1 MKKIAVLTSGGD
13 APGMNAAIRAVARA
27 GFYEGMEVYGI
38 RDGYRGLVENSFV
51 KLSKYSVSRKLNH
64 GGTFLATARF
74 NEFKDDEIIKLAVQN
89 LKSHHIDCLVTIGGD
104 GTYRGAK
111 KLSDFGIN
119 VICLPGTIDND
130 ISSTEMTI
138 GFDTARNTVVEAID
152 KIKDSTNSHNR
163 CSIIEVMGRN
173 CGDLA
178 YHSGIGV
185 GAEGIFTKKENF
197 SYDKVCESVIV
208 GKEEHKRNIIIVI
221 TENICNVIDLA
232 EYVEKQTGVETR
244 STILGYIQR
253 GGIPSAYDRLI
264 ASAMGAYA
272 VLLIKDNIYNV
283 GIGTTGVDY
292 YHTPLA
298 KALTMKTEDNDFMVF
313 LEEAL
318 K

>member
-13 APGMNAAIRAVARA
+13 APGMNAAIRAVTRA
-27 GFYEGMEVYGI
+27 CIYEGMEVYGV
-38 RDGYRGLVENSFV
+38 RDGYRGLFENSFV
-51 KLSKYSVSRKLNH
+51 KLSKRSVSRKLNH

-74 NEFKDDEIIKLAVQN
+74 NDFKKDELVKTAVHN
-89 LKSHHIDCLVTIGGD
+89 LKRHHIDCLVVIGGD

-111 KLSDFGIN
+111 KLMEFGAN

-130 ISSTEMTI
+130 ISSTQMTI

-185 GAEGIFTKKENF
+185 GAEGIFAIKEDF
-197 SYDKVCESVIV
+197 SYDKVCETVIV
-208 GKEEHKRNIIIVI
+208 AKEEHKRNIIIVVA
-221 TENICNVIDLA
+221 ENICNVIDLA
-232 EYVEKQTGVETR
+232 EHVEKQTGVETR

-253 GGIPSAYDRLI
+253 GGIPSAYDRLL
-264 ASAMGAYA
+264 ASGMGAYTT
-272 VLLIKDNIYNV
+272 LLIKDDIYNV
-283 GIGTTGVDY
+283 CIGTTGTKFY
-292 YHTPLA
+292 CTPLDEALVA
-298 KALTMKTEDNDFMVF
+298 KKENDDFMMF
-313 LEEAL
+313 LSEAL